1 MFEDLLHR
9 FVDYGYDMLNV
20 SNLSSIVISG
30 PCGLYFMPQV
40 KYDCDLKYVLE
51 NLNRDGISVLL
62 HNADDATIGQ
72 CTIRFY
78 TKQYTVLEL
87 PLTDC
92 FIHYG
97 ELCNIRLLD
106 RLMNFLGPKE
116 DKRRIESPQIP
127 HSGIGRP
134 SPGGSPHTV

>member
-9 FVDYGYDMLNV
+9 FLDYGYNMLNIPNIDSV
-20 SNLSSIVISG
+20 VISG
-30 PCGLYFMPQV
+30 PCGLYFTQV
-40 KYDCDLKYVLE
+40 KHDCDLKYVLE
-51 NLNRDGISVLL
+51 KLNRDGISVLL
-62 HNADDATIGQ
+62 HSLRSKPDDATIGE

-78 TKQYTVLEL
+78 TKKYTVLEL

-116 DKRRIESPQIP
+116 DKRRIESPQDVSHP
-127 HSGIGRP
+127 H
-134 SPGGSPHTV
+134 GGSPHTV